1 MLRRGVVLVLFGLCL
16 ACGAPSFAAEAVA
29 PPPLPAD
36 NPTPPPLPPPEPAA
50 QFFAAENGQ
59 PVGPMSLEQLNAR
72 VQNNQTKRGD
82 LVWKSGTPDWVKA
95 EELAE
100 LRDAFGA
107 APPDVPQAAKWQQ
120 FLLGVWEASG
130 KSPQGYDWTL
140 QISYTADG
148 KYGGVQLLTYNGLT
162 DQQPLS
168 GQWSVTPAGENKF
181 SLTLSP
187 LGSRPVTS
195 VLIVID
201 QNTLHNEQEGFY
213 ARRIQ

>member
-1 MLRRGVVLVLFGLCL
+1 MIRRPLTWL
-16 ACGAPSFAAEAVA
+16 ALGTTLALASPLALADNVA

-36 NPTPPPLPPPEPAA
+36 QPTPPPLPPPEPAA
-50 QFFAAENGQ
+50 QFYAAENGQ
-59 PVGPMSLEQLNAR
+59 PVGPMSLEQLKAR

-82 LVWKSGTPDWVKA
+82 LVWKAGTPNWVKA
-95 EELAE
+95 SELVE
-100 LRDAFGA
+100 LTDAFGA
-107 APPDVPQAAKWQQ
+107 APPDVPQSAKWEQ
-120 FLLGVWEASG
+120 FILGVWEATG

-162 DQQPLS
+162 DQQPMS

-187 LGSRPVTS
+187 QGSRPVTS
-195 VLIVID
+195 VLHVID